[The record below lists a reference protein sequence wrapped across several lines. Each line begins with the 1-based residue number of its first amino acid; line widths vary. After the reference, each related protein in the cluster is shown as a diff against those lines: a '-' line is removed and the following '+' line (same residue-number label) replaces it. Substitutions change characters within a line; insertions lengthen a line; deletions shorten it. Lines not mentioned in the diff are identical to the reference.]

1 MRIKLFGVC
10 TLMSLGVQCYGQ
22 EQDSIKKEEPAVKVQ
37 QVILK
42 NGEVREYPRPKWHEP
57 ITNLPKDFMTTNRSF
72 IENGNAW
79 YLGGAVAATALLVPF
94 DQQIVDGSRKL
105 ADNLGMSP
113 ENKYAKFGPIPKSVG
128 AGLYMIGNG
137 TTVLLLGQASLPMD

>member
-1 MRIKLFGVC
+1 MRIKLLGVC

-57 ITNLPKDFMTTNRSF
+57 ITNLPK
-72 IENGNAW
+72 I
-79 YLGGAVAATALLVPF
+79 L
-94 DQQIVDGSRKL
+94 
-105 ADNLGMSP
+105 
-113 ENKYAKFGPIPKSVG
+113 
-128 AGLYMIGNG
+128 
-137 TTVLLLGQASLPMD
+137 

>member
-42 NGEVREYPRPKWHEP
+42 MERLENIQDQNGM
-57 ITNLPKDFMTTNRSF
+57 NQL
-72 IENGNAW
+72 
-79 YLGGAVAATALLVPF
+79 
-94 DQQIVDGSRKL
+94 QIFQRIL
-105 ADNLGMSP
+105 
-113 ENKYAKFGPIPKSVG
+113 
-128 AGLYMIGNG
+128 
-137 TTVLLLGQASLPMD
+137 